1 MITIKS
7 VLNSSRLQVGEYQKG
22 ILGGDRVVLAKAITL
37 AESALPEDQR
47 LAGEVL
53 DAVIAHSGNSMRIGI
68 TGAPG
73 VGKSTFIE
81 SFGKTLID
89 SGKKIAVLTI
99 DPTSQI
105 TGGSILGDK
114 TRMQQL
120 AKDPHAFIRPSP
132 AGHTL
137 GGVSAFTREAILLC
151 EAAGFDTIIVET
163 VGTGQSEIAIKSM
176 VDFFLLL
183 MQPGSGDELQ
193 GIKKGIVEMA
203 DAIAITKADGEQLKH
218 AKSTQ
223 ADFQHALHLLHAQ
236 PSGWVPKVVTCSA
249 IASAG
254 LRDILEMIETFKQT
268 LTSTGFFQ
276 HHRHHQQAGWFLDH
290 FHYLLSLDPKKYP
303 AVALAE
309 DDLKD
314 RIRSQKLSPR
324 NAARELLQI
333 YHEAIKNSGPI
344 H

>member
-1 MITIKS
+1 M
-7 VLNSSRLQVGEYQKG
+7 LNSSRLQVGDYKKG

-53 DAVIAHSGNSMRIGI
+53 DAVITHSGNSMRIGI

-81 SFGKTLID
+81 SFGRTLIG

-120 AKDPHAFIRPSP
+120 AKDPNAFIRPSP

-137 GGVSAFTREAILLC
+137 GGVTAYTRETILLC
-151 EAAGFDTIIVET
+151 EAAGFDTIIIET
-163 VGTGQSEIAIKSM
+163 VGTGQSETAIKSM

-203 DAIAITKADGEQLKH
+203 DAIAITKADGDQLRR

-223 ADFQHALHLLHAQ
+223 VDFQHALHLLHAQ
-236 PSGWVPKVVTCSA
+236 PSGWVPKVMTCSS
-249 IASAG
+249 IADSG
-254 LRDILEMIETFKQT
+254 LREILEMIESFKQT
-268 LTSTGFFQ
+268 LTSTGHFQ
-276 HHRHHQQAGWFLDH
+276 RNRQNQQAGWFTDH
-290 FHYLLSLDPKKYP
+290 FHFLLSLDPKQFP
-303 AVALAE
+303 AVVKAE
-309 DDLKD
+309 RDLKD
-314 RIRSQKLSPR
+314 RIMFQKISPR
-324 NAARELLQI
+324 DAARELLHV
-333 YHEAIKNSGPI
+333 YHEAIRNSGPKQQ
-344 H
+344 HS

>member
-1 MITIKS
+1 
-7 VLNSSRLQVGEYQKG
+7 VLNSSRLHVGDYEKG

-53 DAVIAHSGNSMRIGI
+53 DAVITHSGNSMRIGI

-81 SFGKTLID
+81 SFGRTLID
-89 SGKKIAVLTI
+89 RGKKIAVLTI

-120 AKDPHAFIRPSP
+120 AKDPNAFIRPSP
-132 AGHTL
+132 SGHTL
-137 GGVSAFTREAILLC
+137 GGVAAYTRETILLC
-151 EAAGFDTIIVET
+151 EAAGFDTIIIET

-203 DAIAITKADGEQLKH
+203 DAIAITKADGDQLKH

-236 PSGWVPKVVTCSA
+236 PSGWLPKVVTCSA
-249 IASAG
+249 IEHGG
-254 LRDILEMIETFKQT
+254 LGEILEMIERFTQT
-268 LTSTGFFQ
+268 LTSTGYFQ
-276 HHRHHQQAGWFLDH
+276 RNRQNQQSGWFLDH
-290 FHYLLSLDPKKYP
+290 FHYLLSLDPKQFPVVVK
-303 AVALAE
+303 AE
-309 DDLKD
+309 QDLKNQ
-314 RIRSQKLSPR
+314 IMSQKISPR
-324 NAARELLQI
+324 NAARHLLQV
-333 YHEAIKNSGPI
+333 YHEAIRDSGPKQ
-344 H
+344 

>member
-1 MITIKS
+1 M
-7 VLNSSRLQVGEYQKG
+7 LNSSRLQVEDYKKG

-53 DAVIAHSGNSMRIGI
+53 DAVIPYSGNSMRIGI

-73 VGKSTFIE
+73 VGKSSFIE
-81 SFGKTLID
+81 SFGRTLIE

-120 AKDPHAFIRPSP
+120 AKDPNAFIRPSP
-132 AGHTL
+132 SGHTL
-137 GGVSAFTREAILLC
+137 GGVAAYTRETILLC
-151 EAAGFDTIIVET
+151 EAAGFDTLIVET
-163 VGTGQSEIAIKSM
+163 VGTGQSETAIKSM

-203 DAIAITKADGEQLKH
+203 DAIAITKADGDQLNR
-218 AKSTQ
+218 AKATQ
-223 ADFQHALHLLHAQ
+223 SDFRHALHLLQLQ
-236 PSGWVPKVVTCSA
+236 PSGWVPEVVTCSA
-249 IASAG
+249 LESSG
-254 LRDILEMIETFKQT
+254 LREILQMIGAFKQT
-268 LTSTGFFQ
+268 LTSTGYFQ
-276 HHRHHQQAGWFLDH
+276 RNRQNQQTGWFTDH
-290 FHYLLSLDPKKYP
+290 FHYLLALDPKQFP
-303 AVALAE
+303 AIVKAE
-309 DDLKD
+309 HDLRD
-314 RIRSQKLSPR
+314 QILTQKISPR
-324 NAARELLQI
+324 NAARTLLQI
-333 YHEAIKNSGPI
+333 YHEAIRNAAPER
-344 H
+344 HHP